1 MTGSETELT
10 ERYKKEIEILK
21 SLFGEAV
28 EKAGGKGHRFYHQ
41 IRVAHYCEKL
51 AKKLGLPDE
60 KIDNLIL
67 AALYHDI
74 GKAPRIKEDG
84 TLDGSQKADDKHGD
98 HTDKNHVLSL
108 LKQYLSYLQDERKLS
123 IVSDIIAS
131 KELKESKI
139 LSDADNLDEVGLVNI
154 WKMFTFGG
162 TCKVSIEETLDY
174 YFKDPSRL
182 VKKAERLFNFE
193 CSKKIASER
202 ERKVDYVLTK
212 LKEELEGE
220 DIN

>member
-74 GKAPRIKEDG
+74 GKASRIKEDG
-84 TLDGSQKADDKHGD
+84 ALDGSHKADDKHGD
-98 HTDKNHVLSL
+98 HTDKNYVLSL
-108 LKQYLSYLQDERKLS
+108 
-123 IVSDIIAS
+123 
-131 KELKESKI
+131 
-139 LSDADNLDEVGLVNI
+139 
-154 WKMFTFGG
+154 
-162 TCKVSIEETLDY
+162 
-174 YFKDPSRL
+174 
-182 VKKAERLFNFE
+182 
-193 CSKKIASER
+193 
-202 ERKVDYVLTK
+202 
-212 LKEELEGE
+212 
-220 DIN
+220 